1 MHLLEQTWS
10 VFFPELSK
18 IQFAYRTGVIKTLQH
33 CERLLCFITLV
44 KYLLQSFCGCS
55 FVYCPLHF
63 MIIHFQGIL
72 TVVVQLV
79 TSFIRGRQSEQT
91 RMKDWP
97 ISFSLGALPD
107 TTWAQTR
114 GLRITRAQNW
124 TLSYRSLTSFS
135 WQYCENV
142 FHQPTFFQ
150 TLLDIT
156 AHIKF
161 TWCFGTKRP
170 YVSIFQLTWLPNKHI
185 WTHIVFSDRWRDWAK
200 ANKLGLFSDAADL

>member
-1 MHLLEQTWS
+1 MFSSQNYQKYNLPTGLVS
-10 VFFPELSK
+10 LS
-18 IQFAYRTGVIKTLQH
+18 LCSSN

-55 FVYCPLHF
+55 FVFSPLHF
-63 MIIHFQGIL
+63 MIIHFQDIL

-79 TSFIRGRQSEQT
+79 PSFIKDHQSEQT
-91 RMKDWP
+91 HMKDLP
-97 ISFSLGALPD
+97 NSFSLGALPD
-107 TTWAQTR
+107 TTWAQTCS
-114 GLRITRAQNW
+114 LSFTRAQHW

-150 TLLDIT
+150 TVLDIT

-161 TWCFGTKRP
+161 TRCFGTKRP
-170 YVSIFQLTWLPNKHI
+170 YVSIFQLTWLPNKHTYEH
-185 WTHIVFSDRWRDWAK
+185 THYIQ
-200 ANKLGLFSDAADL
+200 